1 MYGHHIAPPWTFQ
14 WLPGCPSSPCG
25 SCALMVGGSVDNYE
39 LVRSCEHI
47 YSHFQPTSRGAA
59 GGSREAIFRFSGR

>member
-1 MYGHHIAPPWTFQ
+1 MTPPGALQ
-14 WLPGCPSSPCG
+14 GPAMAPSSPYG
-25 SCALMVGGSVDNYE
+25 SGALMGGSGVDSYE

-47 YSHFQPTSRGAA
+47 YSHFQPPSRGAA